1 MKPTH
6 PIPPSINLRAGLA
19 VALLTLAAFAGPA
32 RADEPLFGY
41 ARNAETLAAGHVDL
55 YRISPAGRL

>member
-32 RADEPLFGY
+32 RADEHHFGY
-41 ARNAETLAAGHVDL
+41 ARGAGTLAAGHVDL
-55 YRISPAGRL
+55 YRI